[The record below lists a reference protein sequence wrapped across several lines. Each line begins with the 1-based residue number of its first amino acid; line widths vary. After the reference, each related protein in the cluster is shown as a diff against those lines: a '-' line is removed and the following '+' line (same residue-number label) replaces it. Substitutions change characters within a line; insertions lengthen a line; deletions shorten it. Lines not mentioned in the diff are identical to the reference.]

1 MEMEA
6 TNLEEI
12 LEKFKNRKTAYYT
25 SNNINIRGRVEG
37 VRIRDKEYENNE
49 YSSFQKGDIKKDDIT
64 IANVT
69 HLVFQNANGYNHFF
83 NVENGNI
90 GEIKEFF
97 DPPNDGEFLGGK
109 KKRKSVKKRK
119 TKKKTKRK
127 TLNKKNK
134 SKRKK
139 V

>member
-1 MEMEA
+1 MEA
-6 TNLEEI
+6 TNLEKI
-12 LEKFKNRKTAYYT
+12 LEKFKNGKTAYYT
-25 SNNINIRGRVEG
+25 SDNPDIRGRVEG
-37 VRIRDKEYENNE
+37 VRIRYREYENNG
-49 YSSFQKGDIKKDDIT
+49 YSTFQNGDIIKDDIK
-64 IANVT
+64 IENVT
-69 HLVFQNANGYNHFF
+69 HLVFQNKHGYNYFF
-83 NVENGNI
+83 DVENGNI
-90 GEIKEFF
+90 GDVKEICTGE
-97 DPPNDGEFLGGK
+97 DDGEFLGGK